1 VTIAAT
7 RMAPPL
13 EKIPGC
19 MAVAARDSAA
29 TKERLLD
36 AATEEFASH
45 GIAGARV
52 DRIAA
57 AAQANKQL
65 IYAYFGSKEQLFD
78 AFLARNCGPL
88 VQDVPD
94 TNDLAGYVGRLFDYL
109 IEHPEV
115 VRLVLWAG
123 LERPT
128 AVAAFEAD
136 SYTTKLK
143 ALAAAQKDGRVDAAF
158 APADLL
164 AVLLGLT
171 GAWFTASE
179 AIRTYDTKEPWSP
192 RRLAQFRRA
201 AVEATTRILERP
213 SRTSWPTPLSG
224 RSSANSTSTRNRRSR

>member
-1 VTIAAT
+1 
-7 RMAPPL
+7 
-13 EKIPGC
+13 
-19 MAVAARDSAA
+19 MAVTTRDSAA

-36 AATEEFASH
+36 AATGEFAAH

-65 IYAYFGSKEQLFD
+65 IYAYFGSKEELFD
-78 AFLARNCGPL
+78 AVLARNCGPL
-88 VQDVPD
+88 VEEVPFD
-94 TNDLAGYVGRLFDYL
+94 PDDLSGYVGRLFDYV

-128 AVAAFEAD
+128 AIAPFEAD
-136 SYTTKLK
+136 SYRAKLN
-143 ALAAAQKDGRVDAAF
+143 ALTEAQRDGRVDATF

-164 AVLLGLT
+164 ALLLGLT

-179 AIRTYDTKEPWSP
+179 AIRTHDTKQPWSP
-192 RRLAQFRRA
+192 KRLAQFRRA
-201 AVEATTRILERP
+201 AIEAAARII
-213 SRTSWPTPLSG
+213 G
-224 RSSANSTSTRNRRSR
+224 Q

>member
-1 VTIAAT
+1 
-7 RMAPPL
+7 
-13 EKIPGC
+13 

-29 TKERLLD
+29 TKERLLE
-36 AATEEFASH
+36 AATAEFAAH

-57 AAQANKQL
+57 AARANKQL

-78 AFLARNCGPL
+78 AVLATSCGPL
-88 VQDVPD
+88 LHEVPFD
-94 TNDLAGYVGRLFDYL
+94 PDDLPGYVGRLFDYV

-128 AVAAFEAD
+128 AIAPFEAD
-136 SYTTKLK
+136 SYRAKLQ
-143 ALAAAQKDGRVDAAF
+143 ALTGAQRDGRVDATF

-164 AVLLGLT
+164 ALLLGLV

-179 AIRTYDTKEPWSP
+179 AIRTHDTKQPWSP
-192 RRLAQFRRA
+192 KRLAQFRRA
-201 AVEATTRILERP
+201 AVEAGARII
-213 SRTSWPTPLSG
+213 G
-224 RSSANSTSTRNRRSR
+224 Q

>member
-1 VTIAAT
+1 
-7 RMAPPL
+7 
-13 EKIPGC
+13 
-19 MAVAARDSAA
+19 MAVTTRDSAA

-36 AATEEFASH
+36 AATEEFAAH

-65 IYAYFGSKEQLFD
+65 IYAYFGSKEELFD
-78 AFLARNCGPL
+78 AVLARNCGPL
-88 VQDVPD
+88 VEEVPFD
-94 TNDLAGYVGRLFDYL
+94 PDDLSGYVGRLFDYV

-128 AVAAFEAD
+128 AIAPFEAD
-136 SYTTKLK
+136 SYRAKLN
-143 ALAAAQKDGRVDAAF
+143 ALTEAQRGGRVDATF

-164 AVLLGLT
+164 ALLLGLT

-179 AIRTYDTKEPWSP
+179 AIRTHDTKQPWSP
-192 RRLAQFRRA
+192 KRLAQFRRA
-201 AVEATTRILERP
+201 AIEAAARIIEQ
-213 SRTSWPTPLSG
+213 
-224 RSSANSTSTRNRRSR
+224 